1 MNVQVKVVDAHSS
14 PLYKVKPLDE
24 NLIATGD
31 EDGTVKLWDKRH
43 KMTKPVMEDSDS
55 LCDAVTDIFFDS
67 NVDPKYMVVSSLE
80 GNFQV
85 RCRVFIT
92 ILHHCF
98 SFFQALYKGLIW
110 LVRNQTCNPKVTVRT

>member
-1 MNVQVKVVDAHSS
+1 MKVQVKVVDAHSS

-31 EDGTVKLWDKRH
+31 EDGTVKLWDKRQF
-43 KMTKPVMEDSDS
+43 KMMKPVMEDSDS

-80 GNFQV
+80 GNF
-85 RCRVFIT
+85 
-92 ILHHCF
+92 
-98 SFFQALYKGLIW
+98 
-110 LVRNQTCNPKVTVRT
+110 LVPC

>member
-80 GNFQV
+80 GNFQAG
-85 RCRVFIT
+85 CTVFIVVYV
-92 ILHHCF
+92 IVL
-98 SFFQALYKGLIW
+98 SL
-110 LVRNQTCNPKVTVRT
+110 